1 MLLIILQL
9 LLASLLAGCVRFHWG
24 AQHRLEM
31 ITNTG
36 VIRDVQEILEYETGL
51 MNFYAVDFENCA
63 DRDLAVVLLQVH
75 NAGGNISESAAIY
88 LPPAFEVCEEHCTTT
103 TDVDVDEDGVY
114 YAHLATCEVC
124 NTVHDLEEINH
135 DTQEPDY
142 SKEDLIEA
150 RQCLDEREVEGG
162 V

>member
-9 LLASLLAGCVRFHWG
+9 LLASLLATCVRFHWG

-51 MNFYAVDFENCA
+51 MNFYAIDFENCA
-63 DRDLAVVLLQVH
+63 DRDLAVVLLRVH
-75 NAGGNISESAAIY
+75 NAGGNINEAAATY
-88 LPPAFEVCEEHCTTT
+88 LAPSFEVCEEHSLTT

-114 YAHLATCEVC
+114 FAHLATCEVC
-124 NTVHDLEEINH
+124 NTVHDLEEIHH
-135 DTQEPDY
+135 DAQEPDY
-142 SKEDLIEA
+142 SKEDLMEA
-150 RQCLDEREVEGG
+150 RQFLDEREVEGG
-162 V
+162 I